1 MVGMTAPIIGVTS
14 AEHTPI
20 IRNDKEAYTRAV
32 EMAGGS
38 PELIPADLPL
48 EELDA
53 LIIRLDGILLT
64 GGGDIDP
71 SLFNG
76 TPHPS
81 VYGVSANRDAA
92 EIELALRARDLRI
105 PLLGICRG
113 FQVMNVAYGG
123 SLYTHIL
130 DQLPGALEHS
140 RDKFREEHHFVSID
154 PDSLLECITGTNELA
169 VNSLHHQG
177 ISRVAPTLIPTACA
191 PDGLVEGVELRGH
204 PFGLG
209 VQWHPEHLTDRGEMA
224 ALFTALVEA
233 AGKYH
238 DRSG

>member
-1 MVGMTAPIIGVTS
+1 MVGMNAPIIGVTS
-14 AEHTPI
+14 AELTPI
-20 IRNDKEAYTRAV
+20 TRNDKEAYTRAV

-38 PELIPADLPL
+38 PELIPADLAL
-48 EELDA
+48 EALDA
-53 LIIRLDGILLT
+53 LIARLDGILLT

-71 SLFNG
+71 TRFNG
-76 TPHPS
+76 TPHPR
-81 VYGVSANRDAA
+81 VYGISESRDAT

-105 PLLGICRG
+105 PIFGICRG
-113 FQVMNVAYGG
+113 CQVMNVAYGG

-140 RDKFREEHHFVSID
+140 HEKFREEHHFVNID
-154 PDSLLECITGTNELA
+154 PDSLLECITGSNELV

-177 ISRVAPTLIPTACA
+177 ISTVAPALIPTACA

-224 ALFTALVEA
+224 ALFEALVEA

-238 DRSG
+238 DRAR

>member
-1 MVGMTAPIIGVTS
+1 MTAPLIGVTS
-14 AEHTPI
+14 AELTPI
-20 IRNDKEAYTRAV
+20 TRNDKEAYTRAV
-32 EMAGGS
+32 KLAGGF

-48 EELDA
+48 EELVA
-53 LIIRLDGILLT
+53 LIAQLDGILLT

-71 SLFNG
+71 ACFNG
-76 TPHPS
+76 LPHPS
-81 VYGVSANRDAA
+81 VYGVSESRDTT
-92 EIELALRARDLRI
+92 EIELVLRAREMKL
-105 PLLGICRG
+105 PFLGICRG
-113 FQVMNVAYGG
+113 CQVINVAFGG
-123 SLYTHIL
+123 SLYTHIS

-140 RDKFREEHHFVSID
+140 HKEFREEHHFVNID

-177 ISRVAPTLIPTACA
+177 ISRVASALIPTACA
-191 PDGLVEGVELRGH
+191 PDGLVEGVELRWH

-224 ALFTALVEA
+224 ALFEALVEA

-238 DRSG
+238 DRAG

>member
-1 MVGMTAPIIGVTS
+1 MTTPIIGVTS
-14 AEHTPI
+14 AGLAPI
-20 IRNDKEAYTRAV
+20 TLNDKEAYTRAV

-48 EELDA
+48 EALDT
-53 LIIRLDGILLT
+53 LIARLDGILLT
-64 GGGDIDP
+64 GGGDLDP
-71 SLFNG
+71 ARFNG
-76 TPHPS
+76 TPHPG
-81 VYGVSANRDAA
+81 VYGVSASRDAT

-105 PLLGICRG
+105 PIFGICRG
-113 FQVMNVAYGG
+113 CQVMNVAYGG

-130 DQLPGALEHS
+130 DQLPGALQHS
-140 RDKFREEHHFVSID
+140 HDKFREEHHFVSID

-177 ISRVAPTLIPTACA
+177 IFRVASNLIPTACA

>member
-1 MVGMTAPIIGVTS
+1 MTTPIIGVTS
-14 AEHTPI
+14 AELAPI
-20 IRNDKEAYTRAV
+20 TRNDKEAYTRAV

-48 EELDA
+48 EALDA
-53 LIIRLDGILLT
+53 LIDRLDGILLT

-71 SLFNG
+71 ARFNG
-76 TPHPS
+76 NSHPG
-81 VYGVSANRDAA
+81 VYGVSASRDAT

-105 PLLGICRG
+105 PIFGICRG
-113 FQVMNVAYGG
+113 CQVMNVAYGG

-140 RDKFREEHHFVSID
+140 HDKFREEHHFVSID

-177 ISRVAPTLIPTACA
+177 ISRVASGLIPTACA